1 MAASAGMELL
11 YASGVGTIG
20 VLIVQLTET
29 FNVKKSA
36 LTWVGGLLLFSGFI
50 LGKSIMRISRIN
62 RKGWKGFLPV
72 IPQYI
77 VKCMYRLDM

>member
-1 MAASAGMELL
+1 MILAASVGLELL

-36 LTWVGGLLLFSGFI
+36 LTWVGGLLLFSGFL
-50 LGKSIMRISRIN
+50 LGNYSKDLRN
-62 RKGWKGFLPV
+62 LPLV
-72 IPQYI
+72 TG
-77 VKCMYRLDM
+77 RGGGEL